1 VSDAPH
7 TPAIRSASSSPP
19 ASVLPGEYGPLAES
33 GLPAENRLPAEADLA
48 VELAR
53 EERSERWLLIRQV
66 AIVLVLV
73 ALLVT
78 HALLG

>member
-1 VSDAPH
+1 MSDAPH
-7 TPAIRSASSSPP
+7 TPAAPSVPSRP
-19 ASVLPGEYGPLAES
+19 AP
-33 GLPAENRLPAEADLA
+33 GLPADPDLA

-66 AIVLVLV
+66 TIVIVLV

-78 HALLG
+78 QALLWGGGM